1 VSESERAVRQR
12 GAQGAALATLRRMP
26 NLARRSSPL
35 TVAVALSLVVA
46 SCAGPSGFS
55 TADQAGIEAQARM
68 WADAV
73 VAGDFDTVV
82 ALYEP
87 DAVLLPDGAPPVVGT
102 EALRAFFTAF
112 PDVQKVALHQV
123 EVNGHG
129 ALAYVMGTF
138 RMKLLPPG
146 ATEPIEQFGRYCEI
160 WRRHD
165 GVWLIARDLFHAT
178 DGLPIE
184 SVPAQPTA
192 DEVPVDGPVEPPVE
206 PPVGTPVGTAPT
218 SPQS

>member
-1 VSESERAVRQR
+1 
-12 GAQGAALATLRRMP
+12 MP
-26 NLARRSSPL
+26 ILARRTPSF
-35 TVAVALSLVVA
+35 AVASTLVALAA

-55 TADQAGIEAQARM
+55 TADQAGIQAQARV

-82 ALYEP
+82 TLYEA

-146 ATEPIEQFGRYCEI
+146 ASEPIEQFGRYCEI

-178 DGLPIE
+178 DGLPAE
-184 SVPAQPTA
+184 SV
-192 DEVPVDGPVEPPVE
+192 PVEPPVE
-206 PPVGTPVGTAPT
+206 PLAGETPAEAPAEVHNEGPAEVPLA
-218 SPQS
+218 SPQP

>member
-1 VSESERAVRQR
+1 MTR
-12 GAQGAALATLRRMP
+12 ATLRRMP
-26 NLARRSSPL
+26 ILARRTQPF
-35 TVAVALSLVVA
+35 AVASTLVALAA

-55 TADQAGIEAQARM
+55 TADQAGIEAQARI

-102 EALRAFFTAF
+102 EALRAFFTTF

-146 ATEPIEQFGRYCEI
+146 ATEPIEQYGRFCEI

-192 DEVPVDGPVEPPVE
+192 DGVPVDG
-206 PPVGTPVGTAPT
+206 PVGTPVGTPVETPVETAPA

>member
-1 VSESERAVRQR
+1 
-12 GAQGAALATLRRMP
+12 MP
-26 NLARRSSPL
+26 ILARRTRPF
-35 TVAVALSLVVA
+35 AVASTLVALAA

-55 TADQAGIEAQARM
+55 TADRAGIEAQARV

-82 ALYEP
+82 TLYEA

-138 RMKLLPPG
+138 RMKLLVPG
-146 ATEPIEQFGRYCEI
+146 ASEPIEQFGRYCEI

-178 DGLPIE
+178 DGLPAE
-184 SVPAQPTA
+184 SVPVV
-192 DEVPVDGPVEPPVE
+192 EVPVDTTQPAPPADPAATPGE
-206 PPVGTPVGTAPT
+206 APPAPPNT
-218 SPQS
+218 